1 MENSKIKVYA
11 KLDENRVI
19 TAIQSEIFLNDTT
32 GYICI
37 DMGYGDKYS
46 HAQGNYLE
54 KGLID
59 EQGRYNYKYDKKLVL
74 LTDEEKEELFP
85 AQSNEDVPTI
95 DERVEAL
102 ESAMLEM
109 ILGGM

>member
-59 EQGRYNYKYDKKLVL
+59 EQGRYNYKYVDETLVE
-74 LTDEEKEELFP
+74 LTDEEKEVLFP
-85 AQSNEDVPTI
+85 KPTPQPIEQEIINAQ
-95 DERVEAL
+95 L
-102 ESAMLEM
+102 MLE
-109 ILGGM
+109 IAKLKAGVQ